1 MYRKF
6 LKYLVLNK
14 LIKIHYINIMN
25 FNNTYS
31 GYKSITYRINFAT
44 DFYAK
49 TTTSKENLNDCKEA
63 RAVINQIKN
72 KLTKKP

>member
-1 MYRKF
+1 
-6 LKYLVLNK
+6 
-14 LIKIHYINIMN
+14 MN